1 MISRTV
7 DLIFIDLFAF
17 AINKT
22 LGAVL
27 RTKICNYSWD
37 GKIKSEPQ
45 AEQISSNH
53 LLQDSMSQDIEQ
65 THQDEE
71 KF

>member
-1 MISRTV
+1 MINRTV

-37 GKIKSEPQ
+37 GKIKREPQ
-45 AEQISSNH
+45 VEQIGSNH
-53 LLQDSMSQDIEQ
+53 LLSDSIPQDIEQ
-65 THQDEE
+65 VNQDEE